1 MGAVALHATATS
13 PALALLLVVGGL
25 GAALVAGLALA
36 ALARRRSVPYL
47 LVALAVLTVLVRAVV
62 GVVSLG
68 GGLDAS
74 VHHLVEHGLDVVMV
88 ALVVAAVVTARRAT
102 AG

>member
-1 MGAVALHATATS
+1 MATVALHAAAPS
-13 PALALLLVVGGL
+13 LALTVVLVLGGL

-47 LVALAVLTVLVRAVV
+47 LVVLAVLAVLARAVV
-62 GVVSLG
+62 GVVSLQ
-68 GGLDAS
+68 GGLDAG

-102 AG
+102 A